1 MQLSK
6 EEREKI
12 KAEVKKEILKDLEDK
27 VSKEVKKHLKDKSN
41 QKQIKEVTAK
51 VLEDLFRALWN
62 RTSMWKPSVV
72 K

>member
-6 EEREKI
+6 EEREKL
-12 KAEVKKEILKDLEDK
+12 KDEVKKDILKDLEDK
-27 VSKEVKKHLKDKSN
+27 VSKEVKKHLEGKSN
-41 QKQIKEVTAK
+41 EKHIKEITAK

-62 RTSMWKPSVV
+62 RSSMWKGSVI